1 MKMNK
6 INKPVLFYYYIV
18 KELQKNIEKLKNNE
32 IDLVNEN
39 NRLKVYYIIYRN

>member
-6 INKPVLFYYYIV
+6 INKTVLFYYYIV

>member
-6 INKPVLFYYYIV
+6 INKPVLLYYYIV